1 MPSGSYERKLTTV
14 NCLQKVHA
22 SEQIQR
28 LYNTEFAD
36 TPKFTCSQS
45 VDDDSAVSVVKNTT
59 QLASG
64 HCVIPLPR
72 RHPEMKIPN
81 NKIFAVKRSE
91 YLKRRFIRDSDYFLR
106 KQWKKVPGQD
116 DLIHR
121 SESKACNK
129 WVVYVTNTNPEEV
142 SRYTTRNVADYA
154 NGAQLYVFS
163 NASETGYGEVTHAGF
178 SQILGQLCCA
188 FALAGAVTLPRL
200 ELNAVVLVVRIE
212 TMIPQEFQ
220 VPFESVTYRTDSA
233 VVSHY
238 ITDACT
244 RFNVFVTNRIVTIHE
259 GSLPEQWKH
268 VRSTNNPADL
278 TSRGIRDPIKW
289 RTWLEG
295 PEFPN
300 TQDRS
305 WFGCSPKLN
314 AQAEIK
320 FKSQKVSAVSPF
332 TSRTGLNS

>member
-1 MPSGSYERKLTTV
+1 M
-14 NCLQKVHA
+14 
-22 SEQIQR
+22 QR
-28 LYNTEFAD
+28 PYNTELAD

-45 VDDDSAVSVVKNTT
+45 VDEDDAVSVVKNTT

-233 VVSHY
+233 VVSRY
-238 ITDACT
+238 ITDACPRLIRGGGLELSAESLHQSYT
-244 RFNVFVTNRIVTIHE
+244 RRWRQVNQLATVFWRRWLKE
-259 GSLPEQWKH
+259 YLPILQLRQRWCYRKKY
-268 VRSTNNPADL
+268 STRRLGCCCCRKRAAGTL
-278 TSRGIRDPIKW
+278 A
-289 RTWLEG
+289 TWYYCRL
-295 PEFPN
+295 
-300 TQDRS
+300 
-305 WFGCSPKLN
+305 
-314 AQAEIK
+314 
-320 FKSQKVSAVSPF
+320 
-332 TSRTGLNS
+332 